1 MATLIL
7 TAVGTAI
14 GGPIGG
20 AVGAILGQR
29 IDQAVLGPKARHGP
43 RLGDL
48 AVQTSTYGTAIP
60 KIFGTMRVAGTVI
73 WATDLNERRSTS
85 GGGKGQPKTVSYAYS
100 ASFAVALSGRRIRA
114 VRRIWADGKLLRGAA
129 GDFKSATGFR
139 LYPGDEDQ
147 VADPLIAS
155 AEGVEQTPAFRGI
168 AYALFENFQLADYGN
183 RIPSLTFEVEA
194 DFGPV
199 AIGAIAA
206 ELSGG
211 AVAAGET
218 PALGGYAASGD
229 SVRGAVEALS
239 DIVPLSLA
247 DRDGTLR
254 MRAGTDAPVS
264 IGADEERG
272 RRRIVRRAADHVPG
286 EVSIAYYDPARDYQT
301 GLQRASLGAAEENN
315 ADRRALPA
323 ALEAGA
329 AKGLAEHRLAWLRA
343 GRIGATI
350 GLGWGRCG
358 LRPGDGV
365 ILTGEAGRWRVDR
378 WTLGAEGLSLELRR
392 VSAGALP
399 PAAAATPGSGVREED
414 RPHGPTTLRLFDL
427 PLGDPPGA
435 RPLLFAAAAGVE
447 PGWRRAAL
455 LASFDGG
462 DTWRDIGSTAPAT
475 TMGVALTAL
484 APAGSALLDL
494 SSSVEIELLNDAM
507 WVEGAS
513 DAMLAGGANLALIG
527 GELVQFG
534 MAQWIAPKRFRLSRL
549 LRGRRGTEWAAAMH
563 EAGEGFTLIERESL
577 IAIEAPAGI
586 IGAEAKLSAS
596 GVGDMEPA
604 MAAAGISGESLRPP
618 SPVHLKAE
626 RNANGDILIRWV
638 RRSRAGW
645 TWLSGAETPLGEER
659 EAYRLLLAGEGF
671 ERAIELTVPHH
682 VYTAAAQAAD
692 GPTGLTRVEV
702 VQIGTHAVSRPATLI
717 RTEET

>member
-29 IDQAVLGPKARHGP
+29 IDQAVLGPKMRHGP

-60 KIFGTMRVAGTVI
+60 KLFGTMRVAGTVI
-73 WATDLNERRSTS
+73 WATDLNETRSTS
-85 GGGKGQPKTVSYAYS
+85 GGGKGRPKTVSYAYS
-100 ASFAVALSGRRIRA
+100 ASFAVALSGRPIRA

-139 LYPGDEDQ
+139 LYLGDEDQ
-147 VADPLIAS
+147 AVDPLIAS
-155 AEGVEQTPAFRGI
+155 AEGVGQAPAFRGI
-168 AYALFENFQLADYGN
+168 AYALFETFQLEDYGN

-254 MRAGTDAPVS
+254 LRAGTSEPVA

-272 RRRIVRRAADHVPG
+272 RRRIVRRAAGSVPG

-301 GLQRASLGAAEENN
+301 GLQRATTGAADPEG

-323 ALEAGA
+323 ALAAGA

-350 GLGWGRCG
+350 GLGWARCG

-365 ILTGEAGRWRVDR
+365 ILDGEAGRWRVDR

-399 PAAAATPGSGVREED
+399 PPAEASPGSGVKEED
-414 RPHGPTTLRLFDL
+414 RPHGPTSLRLFDL
-427 PLGDPPGA
+427 PLGEPPGA
-435 RPLLFAAAAGVE
+435 QPLLFAAAAGVE
-447 PGWRRAAL
+447 PGWRRAGL

-462 DTWRDIGSTAPAT
+462 GSWSDIGPTAPAAV
-475 TMGVALTAL
+475 MGAALTVL
-484 APAGSALLDL
+484 APGGAALLDL
-494 SSSVEIELLNDAM
+494 SSSVEIELLNEAM
-507 WVEGAS
+507 WLEGAS
-513 DAMLAGGANLALIG
+513 DAALAGGANLALIG

-534 MAQWIAPKRFRLSRL
+534 AADWIAPGRFRLSRL
-549 LRGRRGTEWAAAMH
+549 LRGRRGTEWAAGTHA
-563 EAGEGFTLIERESL
+563 AGEGFTLIERESL
-577 IAIEAPAGI
+577 VAIETPAGA
-586 IGAEAKLSAS
+586 IGGEARLSAS
-596 GVGDMEPA
+596 GAGDAEPA
-604 MAAAGISGESLRPP
+604 TAAVPVSGDSLRPP
-618 SPVHLKAE
+618 APVHLTAE
-626 RNANGDILIRWV
+626 RNAAGDILIRWV
-638 RRSRAGW
+638 RRSRIGW
-645 TWLSGAETPLGEER
+645 AWQSGADTPLGEER
-659 EAYRLLLAGEGF
+659 EAYRLTLSGDGF
-671 ERAIELTVPHH
+671 ARTIEPDASHH
-682 VYTAAAQAAD
+682 IYGAAAQAAD
-692 GPTGLTRVEV
+692 GPAGALHIAVA
-702 VQIGTHAVSRPATLI
+702 QIGTHAASRPAALI
-717 RTEET
+717 FE

>member
-60 KIFGTMRVAGTVI
+60 KLFGMMRVAGTVI
-73 WATDLNERRSTS
+73 WATDLNETRSSS

-100 ASFAVALSGRRIRA
+100 ASFAVALSGRPIRA

-139 LYPGDEDQ
+139 LYVGDEDQ
-147 VADPLIAS
+147 AIDPLIAS
-155 AEGVEQTPAFRGI
+155 AEGVGQAPAFRGI
-168 AYALFENFQLADYGN
+168 AYAMFENFQLADFGN

-194 DFGPV
+194 DPGPV
-199 AIGAIAA
+199 AIGTIAH

-211 AVAAGET
+211 AVVAGET
-218 PALGGYAASGD
+218 PVLTGYAASGD

-247 DRDGTLR
+247 DRDGMLR
-254 MRAGTDAPVS
+254 MRAGTDAPVAV
-264 IGADEERG
+264 GAGEERG
-272 RRRIVRRAADHVPG
+272 RRRIVRRAAGAVPG
-286 EVSIAYYDPARDYQT
+286 EVSIVYYDPARDYQT
-301 GLQRASLGAAEENN
+301 GLQRASVGGTDESN

-323 ALEAGA
+323 AVDAGA

-343 GRIGATI
+343 GRVGATI
-350 GLGWGRCG
+350 GLGWARCG

-365 ILTGEAGRWRVDR
+365 ALAGEAGRWRVDR

-392 VSAGALP
+392 MSAGALP
-399 PAAAATPGSGVREED
+399 PAAEAAPGSGVKEED

-427 PLGDPPGA
+427 PIGDSGA
-435 RPLLFAAAAGVE
+435 QPVLFAAAAGVE

-462 DTWRDIGSTAPAT
+462 GTWRELGQTAPAT
-475 TMGVALTAL
+475 MMGVALTMLKPGGAAL
-484 APAGSALLDL
+484 FDL
-494 SSSVEIELLNDAM
+494 SSNVEIELLNDAM
-507 WVEGAS
+507 WLAGAS
-513 DAMLAGGANLALIG
+513 DVTLAGGVNLALIG
-527 GELVQFG
+527 DELVQFG
-534 MAQWIAPKRFRLSRL
+534 AATWIAPRRFRLSRL
-549 LRGRRGTEWAAAMH
+549 LRGRRGTEWAAGTH
-563 EAGEGFTLIERESL
+563 EAGEAFTLIERESL
-577 IAIEAPAGI
+577 AAIVAPAGS
-586 IGAEAKLSAS
+586 IGGEARLTAS
-596 GVGDMEPA
+596 GVGD
-604 MAAAGISGESLRPP
+604 AAPVSAALAIVGESLRPP
-618 SPVHLKAE
+618 SPVHLAAE
-626 RNANGDILIRWV
+626 RNGAGDILIRWV
-638 RRSRAGW
+638 RRSRGGW
-645 TWLSGAETPLGEER
+645 VWQSGADTPLGEER
-659 EAYRLLLAGEGF
+659 EAYRLTLSGDGF
-671 ERAIELTVPHH
+671 ARTIVLDAPHH
-682 VYTAAAQAAD
+682 VYSAALQASD
-692 GPTGLTRVEV
+692 GLSGPLGIVLS
-702 VQIGTHAVSRPATLI
+702 QIGTHAASRPALLTF
-717 RTEET
+717 E